1 MRLTR
6 VPSNESRNASQAPIF
21 YARLIR
27 RGFDRGAT
35 VGLLVCVA
43 QIATAMGFIFEWT
56 ASRVAAPKI
65 TPNSLWDGRQTDE
78 MVDDVKG

>member
-1 MRLTR
+1 VRRRRLE
-6 VPSNESRNASQAPIF
+6 PPDF

-35 VGLLVCVA
+35 VGLLVCIA
-43 QIATAMGFIFEWT
+43 QIATAIGFISERR
-56 ASRVAAPKI
+56 ASRATAPKI
-65 TPNSLWDGRQTDE
+65 TPNSLWDSRQADE